1 MHLKMTTVP
10 VFIEGTGICLLRSW
24 YPVNNFNHCSLEPQT
39 LNPKLQTLKL
49 PIFARYDTGKAK

>member
-1 MHLKMTTVP
+1 MIP
-10 VFIEGTGICLLRSW
+10 VSIEGTGICLLRSW